1 MIKEKY
7 INSLKE
13 ISINI
18 VQTEIKSIRKK
29 DITKTGLRVYDNGLI
44 GIAGTVGKY
53 DEADLE
59 RRAIENLKLEIPYP
73 YGPSSNLTKKLDLR
87 EEIFSNEEFVE
98 EVDRLLQILR
108 EEFPDF
114 SFSNNILIQ
123 EFETELVNDVGLDLA
138 HTDRAVAA
146 GLVIKEKDSVNIL
159 DAMYS
164 YVDRQW
170 NRDMI
175 LSGIRET
182 LTAYRNKVELPRK
195 GKMPVV
201 FFEEDMLP
209 LMKLIQELNG
219 FKVGTGASLFKDF
232 FGKKKF
238 NDNFTLYQ
246 SGEVDEVSGV
256 EFFDA
261 EGVVNPDYKYTLIEN
276 GTIIS
281 PYTDKKTAYK
291 YNLPL
296 TGSASAEYDKVPSL
310 APRNIKV
317 KSSDYTLK
325 ELLNG
330 ELGVVVAIASG
341 GDFTQ
346 EGVFGTPVQLAF
358 LTDGEKLLGRLP
370 ELKISG
376 EIFSMYGEDFIG
388 KSKDKGLLGK
398 RTMAI
403 NLHVDII

>member
-1 MIKEKY
+1 MIREKY
-7 INSLKE
+7 IKNIKE
-13 ISINI
+13 VCINV
-18 VQTEIKSIRKK
+18 VQTEIQSIRKK
-29 DITKTGLRVYDNGLI
+29 DISKTGLRVYDNGFI
-44 GIAGTVGKY
+44 GIAGAVGKY
-53 DEADLE
+53 DEQDLE
-59 RRAIENLKLEIPYP
+59 KRAIENLKLEIPYP
-73 YGPSSNLTKKLDLR
+73 YEPSTDLTKKLDLR

-98 EVDRLLQILR
+98 EVDSLLKILR

-123 EFETELVNDVGLDLA
+123 EFETKLINDRGLDLT
-138 HTDRAVAA
+138 HTDRATGA
-146 GLVIKEKDSVNIL
+146 GLVIKEKESVNVF

-164 YVDRQW
+164 YIDRQW

-175 LSGIRET
+175 LKGIRET

-195 GKMPVV
+195 GKMPVI
-201 FFEEDMLP
+201 FLEDDVLP

-219 FKVGTGASLFKDF
+219 LKVGTGASLFKDF
-232 FGKKKF
+232 IGEKKF

-246 SGEVDEVSGV
+246 SSEIDEVTGI

-276 GTIIS
+276 GRIIS
-281 PYTDKKTAYK
+281 PYTDKKTAHK

-330 ELGVVVAIASG
+330 ELAVLVSIASG

-346 EGVFGTPVQLAF
+346 EGIFGTPVQLAF
-358 LTDGEKLLGRLP
+358 LTDGEKLIGRLP
-370 ELKISG
+370 ELNISG
-376 EIFSMYGEDFIG
+376 EIYSMYGEDFIG

-398 RTMAI
+398 KAMVL
-403 NLHVDII
+403 NLNVDII